1 MYDLIEM
8 TNGLSGAEIENLLN
22 EGMLNALR
30 NNREIIQKSDLEY
43 VMGRSLAGFQAT
55 ENIFS
60 QDMIKR
66 IAMHELGHAITG
78 LILKSHSRMTRVN
91 LNLWSPKTP
100 GYTIF
105 ETDEIDAN
113 IFTDEK
119 LFSHLVV
126 LLGGRIAEEIFFNR
140 SVTTGASKDFEEAY
154 KLAEQMIISY
164 GMGKKNIYPYA
175 SDKYK
180 EMIDIE
186 VSELLEKATN
196 KSRNIIENS
205 RKLMEELCPILIDKK
220 VLTRDNIEMKIYRKY
235 PELFELDY

>member
-1 MYDLIEM
+1 M
-8 TNGLSGAEIENLLN
+8 
-22 EGMLNALR
+22 
-30 NNREIIQKSDLEY
+30 
-43 VMGRSLAGFQAT
+43 
-55 ENIFS
+55 
-60 QDMIKR
+60 
-66 IAMHELGHAITG
+66 
-78 LILKSHSRMTRVN
+78 
-91 LNLWSPKTP
+91 
-100 GYTIF
+100 
-105 ETDEIDAN
+105 
-113 IFTDEK
+113 
-119 LFSHLVV
+119 
-126 LLGGRIAEEIFFNR
+126 LGGRIAEEIFFNR